1 MMATVDAVQKHL
13 GREAAIALLR
23 AVEETSA
30 RRLS

>member
-23 AVEETSA
+23 AVEE